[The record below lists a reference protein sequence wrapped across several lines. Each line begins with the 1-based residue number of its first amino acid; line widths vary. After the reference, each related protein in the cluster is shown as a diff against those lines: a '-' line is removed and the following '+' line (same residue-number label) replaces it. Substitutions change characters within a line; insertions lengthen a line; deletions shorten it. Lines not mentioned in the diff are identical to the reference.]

1 MYLARVME
9 KLFGIA
15 GYLGQVL
22 EINRSIADVI

>member
-1 MYLARVME
+1 MYLAHVLE